1 MTVRTYKEVLKE
13 KGFKW
18 DNSQE
23 LWKKSLGFGRKITVS
38 HIVKGLFNIK
48 RGDEDVFDDF
58 VSSLEE
64 FKNIIN
70 KL

>member
-1 MTVRTYKEVLKE
+1 MSKWEEILIE
-13 KGFKW
+13 KGFTY
-18 DNSQE
+18 NNEEE
-23 LWKKSLGFGRKITVS
+23 LYNKSLGFGRKITVS

>member
-1 MTVRTYKEVLKE
+1 MSKWEEILIE
-13 KGFKW
+13 KGFTY
-18 DNSQE
+18 NNEEE
-23 LWKKSLGFGRKITVS
+23 LYKKSLGFGRKITVS